1 VSGPTVPG
9 PDPALRPAAEHL
21 LAGRSHDRAGRAGEA
36 MAAYE
41 AALHLAVESGERA
54 AHVEASRRLGVL
66 HHRGG
71 DRVRAHELCRRSYVD
86 AIGLGDLALAGEAL
100 NALAGF
106 AFEAGEMATARR
118 TWDHALSLAGV
129 SGALHGRIEQN
140 LGIIANVMG
149 DHEAAMAHYRR
160 SLNSFERAGDDRG
173 RAIAYHNLGK
183 IATQRG
189 ELVDADTCF
198 ERSAGLA
205 TATGDVHLEGLCE
218 LNRAELSHARQQFG
232 EALRRVEAALTIFER
247 LGAPRNKSGAYKLLG
262 MVYRDTGRP
271 ALAEERFR
279 AAMALAV
286 ETGCLLDEADVC
298 RELALLHLG
307 QGRNQDAL
315 TLLNR
320 AHGLFSRLDARVDVV
335 DIAARMGGLE
345 ETFLAVVREWGQSI
359 ESADQYTFGHC
370 ERVARYAVAVGGVLG
385 LDPMELTTLRLGA
398 YLHDVGKVRV
408 PHEILNKP
416 GRLTEEEF
424 EIIKLHPVHG
434 VELLKGVEFP
444 WDLRPIVRWHHE
456 KQDGTGY
463 PDRLRGDEIPLG
475 SQVIGIVDVFDA
487 LTTTRSYRAS
497 MSRETALAE
506 LARCRH
512 WWRADVYDAFMA
524 SVGGSAEV
532 WEETVRG

>member
-1 VSGPTVPG
+1 MSGPTVPG
-9 PDPALRPAAEHL
+9 PDPALRPAAEQL
-21 LAGRSHDRAGRAGEA
+21 LAGRVHDRAGRAQEA

-41 AALHLAVESGERA
+41 AGRHLAVESGERA
-54 AHVEASRRLGVL
+54 VQVEAGRRLGVL

-71 DRVRAHELCRRSYVD
+71 DPVRARELCHQSYLG
-86 AIGLGDLALAGEAL
+86 AISLGDAVLAGEAL

-106 AFEAGEMATARR
+106 AFEAGEMAIARR

-160 SLNSFERAGDDRG
+160 SLDSFERAGDDRG

-189 ELVDADTCF
+189 DLGDADACF

-232 EALRRVEAALTIFER
+232 DAMRRAEAALTIFER

-271 ALAEERFR
+271 ALAEERLR
-279 AAMALAV
+279 AAAALAV
-286 ETGCLLDEADVC
+286 ETGCLLDEADAS
-298 RELALLHLG
+298 RELALLHQG

-315 TLLNR
+315 TLLNH
-320 AHGLFSRLDARVDVV
+320 AHGLFNRIDARVDVV
-335 DIAARMGGLE
+335 DIAGRMGGLE
-345 ETFLAVVREWGQSI
+345 ATFLAVVREWGQSI
-359 ESADQYTFGHC
+359 ESADHYTFGHC

-385 LDPMELTTLRLGA
+385 LGAMELTTLRLGA

-456 KQDGTGY
+456 KLDGTGY

-475 SQVIGIVDVFDA
+475 AQIIGIVDVFDA
-487 LTTTRSYRAS
+487 LTTNRSYRGA
-497 MSRETALAE
+497 MSREAALAE
-506 LARCRH
+506 LTRCRH
-512 WWRADVYDAFMA
+512 WWRAEVYDAFMA
-524 SVGGSAEV
+524 SVGGSGRV
-532 WEETVRG
+532 WEEPVRG